1 MSSKISPKQRIVN
14 PLVGIGLAI
23 GIGLAAF
30 ATQDQWL
37 PYLTSADSA
46 AEETSAHNSDDAHEG
61 HDHGHEGHTEAASI
75 ELSDQGLMN
84 IGFAPHEIQPSE
96 FQRTLTLPAIVV
108 ERPGRSQI
116 HITAPLTG
124 TVTEIHAVDGEA
136 VEADEPLF
144 EMRLTHEE
152 LVNSQRDFLKTIANL
167 KIVNRELARLQGL
180 GEGVIAGKRVLEQEY
195 EQQKLEV
202 ALMAEEQAL
211 LLHGLTQQQVDEIR
225 KTQKLFRDVTVRA
238 PAHTH
243 SEETCQGPHLFT
255 VQKLG
260 VARGEQVEV
269 GRELAV
275 LADHCELHVEALAFE
290 DDAGAVRE
298 AAQADRKVTAQLVTA
313 NPKGDVIDGLE
324 VLYVADQI
332 DLQSRALK
340 IYLRLP
346 NQVAMEKSLANGKQF
361 LEWLYKP
368 GQRMLIHIP
377 VETWQ
382 DQFVVPTTAVVDEGA
397 EAYVYRQ
404 NGDHF
409 DQVPVHVVHRDQN
422 VLVIANN
429 GVLFPGDVIAG
440 DGAYQM
446 HLALKN
452 QAGGGV
458 DPHAGH
464 NH

>member
-1 MSSKISPKQRIVN
+1 MSLTKQPRRLFVAT
-14 PLVGIGLAI
+14 LCLTA
-23 GIGLAAF
+23 LAAI
-30 ATQDQWL
+30 AIAIIVMKERWL
-37 PYLTSADSA
+37 PYFRASAEVDAALGDSH
-46 AEETSAHNSDDAHEG
+46 AE
-61 HDHGHEGHTEAASI
+61 HDHGHEGHSEAASI
-75 ELSDQGLMN
+75 EVSDQGLKN
-84 IGFAPHEIQPSE
+84 IGYQPYEIVATE
-96 FQRTLTLPAIVV
+96 YHRTLKLPAIVV

-124 TVTEIHAVDGEA
+124 TVTKIHAVDGEA
-136 VEADEPLF
+136 VGPEEPLF

-152 LVNSQRDFLKTIANL
+152 LVASQRDFLKTIANL
-167 KIVNRELARLQGL
+167 EIVNRELSRLRGL
-180 GEGVIAGKRVLEQEY
+180 GEGVIAGKRILEQEY
-195 EQQKLEV
+195 EQQKLNV
-202 ALMAEEQAL
+202 TLMAEEQAL
-211 LLHGLTQQQVDEIR
+211 LLHGLSDQQIDNIR
-225 KTQKLFRDVTVRA
+225 QSQQLFRAVTVRA

-243 SEETCQGPHLFT
+243 SEEACQGPHLFT

-260 VARGEQVEV
+260 VAKGEQVEV

-275 LADHCELHVEALAFE
+275 LADHCELHVEAQAFE
-290 DDAGAVRE
+290 DDAGAIRE
-298 AAQADRKVTAQLVTA
+298 AAQADRKVTAQLVSA
-313 NPKGDVIDGLE
+313 DGKDGVVDGLE

-332 DLQSRALK
+332 DPQSRALK

-346 NQVAMEKSLANGKQF
+346 NQVAMEKSRPNGKQF

-368 GQRMLIHIP
+368 GQRMQIHIP

-382 DQFVVPTTAVVDEGA
+382 DQFVVPTTAVIDEGA

-409 DQVPVHVVHRDQN
+409 DQVPVHVVYRDQDS
-422 VLVIANN
+422 LVIAND
-429 GVLFPGDVIAG
+429 GALFPDDIIAG

-452 QAGGGV
+452 KAGGGV